1 MHEIH
6 SINPTEK
13 IPNLPER
20 NALGQPKKQG
30 LEKVLIRLF
39 LMPMETIAWKS

>member
-20 NALGQPKKQG
+20 NALGVQLYKRLGITKK
-30 LEKVLIRLF
+30 R
-39 LMPMETIAWKS
+39 